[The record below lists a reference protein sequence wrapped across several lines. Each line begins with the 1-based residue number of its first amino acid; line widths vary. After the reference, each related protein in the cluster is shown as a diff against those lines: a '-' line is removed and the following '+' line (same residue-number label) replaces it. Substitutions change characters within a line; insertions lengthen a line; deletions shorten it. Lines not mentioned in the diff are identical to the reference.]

1 MKKSSAIRLAVF
13 VSIVAFACGWAAN
26 AARTNA
32 QERCSISSGVKISGQ
47 ARIDCVQ

>member
-1 MKKSSAIRLAVF
+1 MKKANAIRLAVF

-32 QERCSISSGVKISGQ
+32 LERCSISSGVKISGQ
-47 ARIDCVQ
+47 ARIDCAQ